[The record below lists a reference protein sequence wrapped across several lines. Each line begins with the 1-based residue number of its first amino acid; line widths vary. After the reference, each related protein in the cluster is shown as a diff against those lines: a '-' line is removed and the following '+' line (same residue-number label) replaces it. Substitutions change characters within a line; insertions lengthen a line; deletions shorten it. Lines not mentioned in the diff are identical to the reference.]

1 MIGFAWAALATLSVV
16 AGLFFLRFWRVTRDR
31 LFLAFAL
38 AFAVFAAHWTCLALG
53 VPSDEDKHYVYA
65 LRFLAF
71 LLIVAGVIDKNRR
84 SS

>member
-1 MIGFAWAALATLSVV
+1 VTFTWGAVAALCLV

-31 LFLAFAL
+31 LFITFAI
-38 AFAVFAAHWTCLALG
+38 AFAVFAVHWTWLG
-53 VPSDEDKHYVYA
+53 LGAPARESTHYVYA

-71 LLIVAGVIDKNRR
+71 ALIVAGVIDKNRR